1 MAQAKKKPAA
11 KAAQAP
17 EKEAVKTAAAQE
29 KTVGKKKI
37 LFVASEALPFVKTG
51 GIAACSRRLTRA

>member
-17 EKEAVKTAAAQE
+17 EKEAVKTAAEVQRGQTE
-29 KTVGKKKI
+29 VSLYSIRSRVQNVYLGI
-37 LFVASEALPFVKTG
+37 LLLYHS
-51 GIAACSRRLTRA
+51 